1 MKGLLQHRTIFNLM
15 QKCDFLTA
23 TKKIPHVN
31 MHNLHNLQSALFI
44 NSYLQDEG
52 RGSWVGN
59 VANVPMPL
67 IYNVEQFF
75 HSCC

>member
-1 MKGLLQHRTIFNLM
+1 MKRLLQHRVIFNLM
-15 QKCDFLTA
+15 QKCDFLTS

-31 MHNLHNLQSALFI
+31 IHNLQSALF

-59 VANVPMPL
+59 VANVPTPL